1 MKVTTVKGRQIDI
14 DALRKEQGNRIAVG
28 NARMNGH
35 GEILGRGGE
44 VVKTQD
50 QLTKEYYD
58 ANPKAAKAAPVAL
71 RDISDEVVVT
81 PKQAIQALEAQR
93 DEEKVKASR
102 RKTRDAED

>member
-14 DALRKEQGNRIAVG
+14 DTLRQQQGARIAVG
-28 NARMNGH
+28 NARMNGY
-35 GEILGRGGE
+35 GEVLGKGGE

-50 QLTKEYYD
+50 QITKEYYD

-71 RDISDEVVVT
+71 RDISDEVLT
-81 PKQAIQALEAQR
+81 PKQAIEALEAQQ
-93 DEEKVKASR
+93 EEKATKAR